1 MSESGENAV
10 GMRLRTVCH
19 NCRTIREVVEQVGPH
34 EFEMHSMVVPGDGTV
49 YHRVRAVFEPADA
62 VVEAPCPGC
71 GDSDAPGWLTGFAMP
86 A

>member
-1 MSESGENAV
+1 MSEAGENAV

-19 NCRTIREVVEQVGPH
+19 TCRTIREVIEQVGPH
-34 EFEMHSMVVPGDGTV
+34 EFNTHSMVIPGDGTV

-71 GDSDAPGWLTGFAMP
+71 SDSGDPGWLTGFAMP